1 MYIVYSKTLCLD
13 KTSLVIGAKLQRH
26 YRYVLLYYYT
36 LIGQQFSHGNT
47 CTLHWVN
54 SVYLLFTCSVRSCIV
69 IRCICVVKFSCLVC
83 LFQLSCMF
91 VSFTCPSPCVYR
103 SLVQVLCVFSSWPVL
118 FFHFTC
124 PLNLVFL

>member
-26 YRYVLLYYYT
+26 YRYFLLYYYT
-36 LIGQQFSHGNT
+36 LTGQHCSHGNT

-54 SVYLLFTCSVRSCIV
+54 SVYLLFTCIVPSCIV
-69 IRCICVVKFSCLVC
+69 IRCICVVKFSCIVC

-91 VSFTCPSPCVYR
+91 VSFTCPSTLCIFFLSSRVS
-103 SLVQVLCVFSSWPVL
+103 SL
-118 FFHFTC
+118 FHFTC